1 MNDVMP
7 VAMSRADAERLTE
20 RIRLTATT
28 FIETK
33 EKLTQLIHEAQQ
45 GKAHEALGYRSWTE
59 YVSQVFSDTPLMRL
73 SRDERKELV
82 GELASQGMSTRA
94 IAPVVGTNYSTVSRD
109 LKESVANATDQP
121 RMVQSNDGITRTF
134 QPSPPGSYW
143 EEPATPTDSPKPK
156 RAPLPQQFLN
166 TIVELQRVT
175 SKLER
180 LVEDDRF
187 DRNKKEVATLYSSDL
202 ERASATIHNALEAL
216 NK

>member
-1 MNDVMP
+1 MSDVMS
-7 VAMSRADAERLTE
+7 VVMSRADAERLTE

-33 EKLTQLIHEAQQ
+33 EKLTQLIREAQQ

-94 IAPVVGTNYSTVSRD
+94 IAPVVGANFNTVARD
-109 LKESVANATDQP
+109 IRSVSNDTDEI
-121 RMVQSNDGITRTF
+121 RKVQSNDGITRTF
-134 QPSPPGSYW
+134 QPRPESNVW
-143 EEPATPTDSPKPK
+143 EEPADVTPPKPK

-180 LVEDDRF
+180 LIEDDRF

-202 ERASATIHNALEAL
+202 ERASAIIHNVLEAL

>member
-1 MNDVMP
+1 MSDVMS

-82 GELASQGMSTRA
+82 GELAEAGMSSRA
-94 IAPVVGTNYSTVSRD
+94 IAPVVGANYKTVQKDVRELVHSGPTETTGTDGKTYTRPAP
-109 LKESVANATDQP
+109 VA
-121 RMVQSNDGITRTF
+121 
-134 QPSPPGSYW
+134 PGSYW
-143 EEPATPTDSPKPK
+143 EEPATPTDPPKPK
-156 RAPLPQQFLN
+156 RVPLPQQFLN

>member
-134 QPSPPGSYW
+134 HPRPEPDVW
-143 EEPATPTDSPKPK
+143 EEPADVTPPKPK

-180 LVEDDRF
+180 LIEDDKF
-187 DRNKKEVATLYSSDL
+187 DRNKKEIATLYSSDL

>member
-45 GKAHEALGYRSWTE
+45 GKAHEALGFRSWAE

-82 GELASQGMSTRA
+82 RELASQGMSTRA
-94 IAPVVGTNYSTVSRD
+94 IAPVVGVHHDTVATDIR
-109 LKESVANATDQP
+109 SVGIPTDQP
-121 RMVQSNDGITRTF
+121 RTVQSNDGITRTF
-134 QPSPPGSYW
+134 HPRPEPDVW
-143 EEPATPTDSPKPK
+143 EEPADVTPPKPK

-180 LVEDDRF
+180 LIEDDRF
-187 DRNKKEVATLYSSDL
+187 DRNKKEIATLYSSDL